1 MKCSEIR
8 AINSINTKISEV
20 ISTELKYFIMVLEN
34 DVLSIELCEN
44 HKITFRN
51 EIKFDKSKNLTN
63 ISITHLS
70 HYLVELSQNSISY
83 YNIYSAELILK
94 CKWESSSIISQL
106 FSVSL
111 TDDILFIE
119 SSNNSK
125 QSSKIVYAELLN
137 GLILAYYKTYL
148 YSREVTSYRSILC
161 FNSDHYVL
169 NVYNTNDIKVKK
181 SFDKNSRITCN
192 ALAINT
198 FISSDEKFMGTVKKT
213 EVMLFRLSD
222 GIMVANLTLHRD
234 VRNLTITDKFLVVI
248 LSNNELLS
256 FIIASKDSNLE
267 KLEFKN
273 KSYVHFRILI

>member
-1 MKCSEIR
+1 
-8 AINSINTKISEV
+8 
-20 ISTELKYFIMVLEN
+20 MVLEN